1 MQAARAKDGSI
12 ILEVSQGCEW
22 VSAIPRSP
30 HSYNQG
36 DWKSV
41 CIRDTTTAQHNKSAL
56 GGLSSARR
64 PPPPHLSSRRNKVTP
79 QTIQKLLTLF
89 LPPEFNTNGQWWVHH
104 YAIGLRA
111 AQLLWICASRRY
123 FTSSVQQT
131 RTLFYFVLIVLKRI
145 LLLEKLRNIR

>member
-41 CIRDTTTAQHNKSAL
+41 CIRDTTTAQHNKSMRWEASHL
-56 GGLSSARR
+56 HAARR
-64 PPPPHLSSRRNKVTP
+64 ISPPDATKLHHKPYRN
-79 QTIQKLLTLF
+79 
-89 LPPEFNTNGQWWVHH
+89 
-104 YAIGLRA
+104 Y
-111 AQLLWICASRRY
+111 
-123 FTSSVQQT
+123 
-131 RTLFYFVLIVLKRI
+131 
-145 LLLEKLRNIR
+145 